1 MIVIGLR
8 DFLRIADRRPPMMG
22 LNQSVMESE
31 GGDMGEAADTEEAVD
46 TEEAADMEGAET
58 VASAEAT
65 AETVAPGME
74 DVVTTPVVQATVDFI
89 PPLHQN
95 VPLV

>member
-8 DFLRIADRRPPMMG
+8 DFLRIADRRPLRMG

-31 GGDMGEAADTEEAVD
+31 GGDMGEAVATGEAVD
-46 TEEAADMEGAET
+46 TGEAADMEEGET
-58 VASAEAT
+58 VALEAEAT
-65 AETVAPGME
+65 VALGME

-95 VPLV
+95 DPLV